1 MKKLTNIIPNN
12 YIEKLKAFK
21 KLESEL
27 KELEK
32 TFEND
37 LKENLKRGNV
47 SSAELDG
54 VRFTYTK
61 EYEKLVFDSAKF
73 AAEHPNTYK
82 KYISKKI
89 YKDSIKKTIL

>member
-1 MKKLTNIIPNN
+1 MKKLENIIPEK
-12 YIEKLKAFK
+12 YIEKLKALK
-21 KLESEL
+21 ELEKEV

-32 TFEND
+32 TFENE
-37 LKENLKRGNV
+37 LKENFKHGSI

-61 EYEKLVFDSAKF
+61 AYSKTVFDSAKF

-82 KYISKKI
+82 KYTKNQD